1 VAWLGG
7 KLILARVKPELAENK
22 VWPLVIGAK
31 NKSQTEEYPFL
42 GLFFFCVFRA
52 FRGSSSPSSI
62 STILV

>member
-42 GLFFFCVFRA
+42 GLFFFVYFVPFVVQAPHLLFRQ
-52 FRGSSSPSSI
+52 F
-62 STILV
+62 